1 MARLLGYENLDE
13 LLGDRDDVMLRFTK
27 GRNLFSRLKEL
38 LDKTDGPFTGFEYR
52 AYKKDGAIIWLN
64 QNTRVVRDEQGEI
77 LYYEGMAEDITERKR
92 VESELARA
100 RQQALESMRLKSEFL
115 ANMSHEIRTPMNGVI
130 GMTEML
136 LGTNLSSEQRRFAN
150 TIRSNSETLLTIIDD
165 ILDFSKIEAGKLR
178 YEVRELNLRKAVEEA
193 VELLAAR
200 AQSKGLELG
209 VLVDSD
215 LPSSVRGDEARLRQV
230 LTNIVGNAV
239 KFTEQGEVFVHAL
252 KECETTTDISIRF
265 AVRDTGIGIS
275 GAVQQN
281 LFQPFMQGDGTTTR
295 KYGGTGLG
303 LAISKQLV
311 QMMHGEVG
319 VDSPPPG
326 YASGS
331 LFWFTIRFEKSRG
344 VEAAEGASTPRAN
357 LEGLR
362 VLIVDDNMTNRE
374 ILKHYTASWGMKPS
388 ESDSAIGALKLLR
401 NAVQEGA
408 PFDAALFD
416 LEMPE
421 VNGLELARQVKNDPL
436 TSSIR
441 LILLPSFSHRGLD
454 KEVSS
459 VGIDAYLTKP
469 IRQSQLH
476 QCLCSV
482 IGGVAAERISSPLLA
497 AVAESASATPREGV
511 VEGARHSVLLAEND
525 PTNRE
530 IAEAYLNRL
539 GYYVE
544 TVANGREAVEKAQQ
558 KNYDLILMDCQMPIM
573 DGYEATAEIRRNE
586 QPSRHTPIVAL
597 TANAMQGEA
606 EKCFEAG
613 MDSYIAKPVKLKTL
627 KEVLERTL
635 AAAEQKHTAK
645 RSEVE

>member
-1 MARLLGYENLDE
+1 
-13 LLGDRDDVMLRFTK
+13 
-27 GRNLFSRLKEL
+27 
-38 LDKTDGPFTGFEYR
+38 
-52 AYKKDGAIIWLN
+52 
-64 QNTRVVRDEQGEI
+64 
-77 LYYEGMAEDITERKR
+77 
-92 VESELARA
+92 
-100 RQQALESMRLKSEFL
+100 
-115 ANMSHEIRTPMNGVI
+115 
-130 GMTEML
+130 
-136 LGTNLSSEQRRFAN
+136 
-150 TIRSNSETLLTIIDD
+150 
-165 ILDFSKIEAGKLR
+165 
-178 YEVRELNLRKAVEEA
+178 
-193 VELLAAR
+193 
-200 AQSKGLELG
+200 
-209 VLVDSD
+209 
-215 LPSSVRGDEARLRQV
+215 
-230 LTNIVGNAV
+230 
-239 KFTEQGEVFVHAL
+239 
-252 KECETTTDISIRF
+252 
-265 AVRDTGIGIS
+265 
-275 GAVQQN
+275 
-281 LFQPFMQGDGTTTR
+281 
-295 KYGGTGLG
+295 
-303 LAISKQLV
+303 
-311 QMMHGEVG
+311 
-319 VDSPPPG
+319 
-326 YASGS
+326 
-331 LFWFTIRFEKSRG
+331 
-344 VEAAEGASTPRAN
+344 
-357 LEGLR
+357 

-388 ESDSAIGALKLLR
+388 ESDSATGALKLLR

-436 TSSIR
+436 TSSTR
-441 LILLPSFSHRGLD
+441 LILLPSFSHQGLD

-544 TVANGREAVEKAQQ
+544 TVGNGREAVEKTQQ

-645 RSEVE
+645 SSEVE